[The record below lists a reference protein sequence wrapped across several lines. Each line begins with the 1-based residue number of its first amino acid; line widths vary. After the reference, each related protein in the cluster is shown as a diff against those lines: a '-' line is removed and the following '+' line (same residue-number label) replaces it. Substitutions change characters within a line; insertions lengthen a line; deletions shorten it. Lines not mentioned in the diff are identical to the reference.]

1 MNERWIS
8 PDQPGD
14 PARPPESPAT
24 GPGPGP
30 AGGAGDTR
38 MLPQQPP
45 DPAQW
50 ATGAGSPAQGY
61 GAPEA
66 GYPGAPWPPAG
77 AVPGAGD
84 WAGAAPADQAGS
96 GKARLRRILIGIGF
110 VLVLVLA
117 TGGAYLYG
125 AGRFPGSDPVVAAG
139 SPYSG
144 DGDADPGSG
153 DSTGSAGTTSESTT
167 EATDAEDSGEGSGR
181 TIEDYVRIVVDGSS
195 ERTDATGF
203 YLRDDDGVEIHCAFG
218 EGFGLGACS
227 TIDDYWGFIS
237 DGDAYS
243 LHLAS
248 GDPVWESD
256 LSVTDMDVWDAAS
269 ADLETYTRVLLP
281 DDDGWVYYD
290 GYFLMRGGIEVDG
303 DYPVIVVTP
312 DSRKV
317 IWDY

>member
-1 MNERWIS
+1 MNERWTN

-45 DPAQW
+45 GPAQW
-50 ATGAGSPAQGY
+50 ATGAGSPAQGH

-66 GYPGAPWPPAG
+66 GHPGAPWPPAG

-84 WAGAAPADQAGS
+84 WAGAAPADRAGS
-96 GKARLRRILIGIGF
+96 GKTRLRRVLFGLGF

-125 AGRFPGSDPVVAAG
+125 AGRFPGSDPVA
-139 SPYSG
+139 
-144 DGDADPGSG
+144 
-153 DSTGSAGTTSESTT
+153 AGTTSESAS
-167 EATDAEDSGEGSGR
+167 EAADAGDSSEAPGR
-181 TIEDYVRIVVDGSS
+181 GIGDYVRDVVDGSS
-195 ERTDATGF
+195 ESTDATGF
-203 YLRDDDGVEIHCAFG
+203 YLTDDNGVSVHCAFG
-218 EGFGLGACS
+218 GDFGFGACS
-227 TIDDYWGFIS
+227 TIHDYWDFI

-248 GDPVWESD
+248 GDPVWDSD
-256 LSVTDMDVWDAAS
+256 LSVTDMDVWKAATE
-269 ADLETYTRVLLP
+269 DLETHTRVLLP

-290 GYFLMRGGIEVDG
+290 GWFLMRGGIEIDG
-303 DYPVIVVTP
+303 DHPVIVVSP
-312 DSRKV
+312 NSRRIV
-317 IWDY
+317 WDY

>member
-1 MNERWIS
+1 MNERWTN

-30 AGGAGDTR
+30 ADGAGDTR

-45 DPAQW
+45 APAQW
-50 ATGAGSPAQGY
+50 ATGAASPAQGY
-61 GAPEA
+61 AAPEA
-66 GYPGAPWPPAG
+66 GYPDAPWPPVG

-96 GKARLRRILIGIGF
+96 DKTRLRRVLIGIGF

-125 AGRFPGSDPVVAAG
+125 AGRFPGSDPVVAAD
-139 SPYSG
+139 SPDSG

-153 DSTGSAGTTSESTT
+153 DSTGSAGTTSESATG
-167 EATDAEDSGEGSGR
+167 ATDAEDSGEDAETDLEDFVR
-181 TIEDYVRIVVDGSS
+181 TVVDGPS
-195 ERTDATGF
+195 ESTDAIGF

-218 EGFGLGACS
+218 GDFGFGACS

-237 DGDAYS
+237 GDDAYS

-256 LSVTDMDVWDAAS
+256 LSVTDVDVWVAAS
-269 ADLETYTRVLLP
+269 EDLETDIRVLLP
-281 DDDGWVYYD
+281 NDDGWVYYD
-290 GYFLMRGGIEVDG
+290 GYYLMRGGIEIDG

-317 IWDY
+317 IWEY

>member
-1 MNERWIS
+1 MNERWTN
-8 PDQPGD
+8 PDQPRD

-45 DPAQW
+45 APAQW
-50 ATGAGSPAQGY
+50 APGAGSPAQGY
-61 GAPEA
+61 ATPEA

-96 GKARLRRILIGIGF
+96 GKARLRRVLIGISF

-125 AGRFPGSDPVVAAG
+125 AGRFPGSDPVVAAD
-139 SPYSG
+139 SPDSG

-167 EATDAEDSGEGSGR
+167 EAIDTEDSGEALPPML
-181 TIEDYVRIVVDGSS
+181 TDYVRSIANRSPQI
-195 ERTDATGF
+195 TDATGF
-203 YLRDDDGVEIHCAFG
+203 YLRDDDGVSIHCAFG

-227 TIDDYWGFIS
+227 TIDDYWTFIS

-248 GDPVWESD
+248 GDPVRESD
-256 LSVTDMDVWDAAS
+256 LSVTGMDVWDAAS
-269 ADLETYTRVLLP
+269 EDLETYTRMLLP
-281 DDDGWVYYD
+281 DDDGWVYYN
-290 GYFLMRGGIEVDG
+290 GWYLMRGGIEVDG

-312 DSRKV
+312 NSRKV